1 MTATETAGWDAQ
13 SLIITKRDGG
23 VIPDE
28 AIDWFINGYT
38 DGRIPDY
45 QVSAMLMAIFHNG
58 LTGPELTRWTSAM
71 INTGSR
77 FDLSGFELPTVDKHS
92 TGGVGDKVSLI
103 LCPLVAACGA
113 VMPQVAGRGLGHTGG
128 TLDKLEAIPG
138 WSPHVERSRYTE
150 ILNDVGAIIAAAGDD
165 LAPADRKLYA
175 LRDVTGTVASIPLI
189 ASSIMSKK
197 IASGTQALVLDI
209 KVGKGAF
216 MRDVDQA
223 RELAETMVDIGGRSG
238 VKTVALLTGMDVP
251 LGRLVG
257 NTLEVDESIEV
268 LQGGGPADL
277 IEVTVAL
284 AREMLTLVGIDVD
297 PAEVLA
303 SGRVESVWE
312 RMVEAQG
319 GDLSAPRK
327 RATHHHEITAEA
339 DGWMAELDAL
349 AVGVASMRLGA
360 GRATKDEDV
369 DFGAGIECLAKPGE
383 PVTAGQ
389 AVLRLHSDRP
399 ETFEV
404 ATELLAGAMAFSDSA
419 PEMAPLIID
428 RVG

>member
-327 RATHHHEITAEA
+327 RAAHHHEITAEA